1 MVIDRVADTLE
12 RLSIE
17 MDALS
22 ETVFRPTNPADRRR
36 TVEYQDVLREIGR
49 KGELNAKIQES
60 LLSIGRV
67 ASYLGQALLA
77 GRPARDLRGRV
88 KPLGRDVTS
97 LTDHAHF
104 LSARVTFLLDATL
117 GLITIEPKI
126 GKAACRDRVGQ
137 DLLISVG

>member
-67 ASYLGQALLA
+67 ASYLEQALLA

-88 KPLGRDVTS
+88 KTLGRDVAT
-97 LTDHAHF
+97 LGDPAHF
-104 LSARVTFLLDATL
+104 LSDRVTSLMTDTRSLTNIATR
-117 GLITIEPKI
+117 GVLIRK
-126 GKAACRDRVGQ
+126 RVA
-137 DLLISVG
+137 

>member
-67 ASYLGQALLA
+67 ASYLGQELLA

-88 KPLGRDVTS
+88 KTLGRDVTRSEEHTSELPS
-97 LTDHAHF
+97 LMRT
-104 LSARVTFLLDATL
+104 
-117 GLITIEPKI
+117 P
-126 GKAACRDRVGQ
+126 
-137 DLLISVG
+137 

>member
-1 MVIDRVADTLE
+1 MCAARCVKPGAVTDAASLLVGLLDMVIDRVADTLE

-60 LLSIGRV
+60 LLCIGRV
-67 ASYLGQALLA
+67 AGYLEQALRA
-77 GRPARDLRGRV
+77 GRQARGR
-88 KPLGRDVTS
+88 
-97 LTDHAHF
+97 
-104 LSARVTFLLDATL
+104 ARR
-117 GLITIEPKI
+117 GH
-126 GKAACRDRVGQ
+126 
-137 DLLISVG
+137 